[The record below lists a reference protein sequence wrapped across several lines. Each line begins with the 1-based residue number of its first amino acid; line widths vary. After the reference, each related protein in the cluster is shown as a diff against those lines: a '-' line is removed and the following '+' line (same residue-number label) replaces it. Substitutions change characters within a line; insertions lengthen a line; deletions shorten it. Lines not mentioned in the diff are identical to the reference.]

1 MQCGLCGEEIY
12 DKQAYHFMADV
23 GNVHRTCRKAFD
35 RGLNAAAEVIRKYA
49 ADAGDSID
57 PTVAEQEIR
66 AVISEF
72 SDGE

>member
-1 MQCGLCGEEIY
+1 MQCGLCGEEIQEN
-12 DKQAYHFMADV
+12 QAHHFMADV

-35 RGLNAAAEVIRKYA
+35 RGLSAAAEVIQRYA
-49 ADAGDSID
+49 TDSGDTID
-57 PTVAEQEIR
+57 PKVAQREIR